1 MRSRDLHAFDY
12 CKHECMYFN
21 SYTHL
26 MSPRCNGKGN
36 IKQSFHPAKSV
47 IFSLFLHY
55 LCRMKTLYIVLGSIS
70 LALGILGIFL
80 PLLPTTPFLLLTA
93 ALYFKGSPRL
103 YNWLLN
109 HRHFGPY
116 IRNFRENK
124 AIPLR
129 AKIISLVLMWGTML
143 YCIFCLIPFIWVK
156 ILLGLIA
163 AGVTYHIL
171 SFKTLK

>member
-1 MRSRDLHAFDY
+1 MKIL
-12 CKHECMYFN
+12 
-21 SYTHL
+21 YTIV
-26 MSPRCNGKGN
+26 GTT
-36 IKQSFHPAKSV
+36 
-47 IFSLFLHY
+47 SL
-55 LCRMKTLYIVLGSIS
+55 I
-70 LALGILGIFL
+70 LGIIGIFL

-93 ALYFKGSPRL
+93 AMYFRSSPRW
-103 YNWLLN
+103 YHWLIQQKYL
-109 HRHFGPY
+109 GSY

-143 YCIFCLIPFIWVK
+143 YCIFFLIPFIWVK